1 MEEKR
6 KYKRVPV
13 NAIILYQIEDY
24 ENITEGNI
32 SRVRSPLSVD
42 ISTGGLKL
50 ETDQKLPEG
59 TYLKITLSI
68 VPTKVAID
76 IIGKVAWSR
85 DSETKGHYYTGVEFV
100 EFIIKTQKKLV
111 EDYVNKED

>member
-13 NAIILYQIEDY
+13 DAIILYQIEDY
-24 ENITEGNI
+24 ENMPEGNL

-42 ISTGGLKL
+42 ISVGGIKI

-68 VPTKVAID
+68 VPSKVSVD
-76 IIGKVAWSR
+76 VIGKVAWTK
-85 DSETKGHYYTGVEFV
+85 DSQTENHYNTGIEFV
-100 EFIIKTQKKLV
+100 EFIIKTQKKLI